1 MIRRV
6 CSELSQNPHVQLRKG
21 QKGKRVTLGLITTCV
36 GGQNEIGP
44 YLSSTISHW
53 QVSPLVGA
61 ELRTEIRSAS
71 SFDEADEAAEDAP
84 PRTSFKWLW
93 SKVERVAARGDGTAF
108 ILLGTGDEDEEEA
121 L

>member
-1 MIRRV
+1 M
-6 CSELSQNPHVQLRKG
+6 CSELSQNPHVQLSKG
-21 QKGKRVTLGLITTCV
+21 QKGKRVTLGPVWAVRTK
-36 GGQNEIGP
+36 

-61 ELRTEIRSAS
+61 ELRTETRSAS
-71 SFDEADEAAEDAP
+71 SFDEADDEAAEDAP

-93 SKVERVAARGDGTAF
+93 SRVERVAARGDGTAF
-108 ILLGTGDEDEEEA
+108 ILDGTGDEDEEEA